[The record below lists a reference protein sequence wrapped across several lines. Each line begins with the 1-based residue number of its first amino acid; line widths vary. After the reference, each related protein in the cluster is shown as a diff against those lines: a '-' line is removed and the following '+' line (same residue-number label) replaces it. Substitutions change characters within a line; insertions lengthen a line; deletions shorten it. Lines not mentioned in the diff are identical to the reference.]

1 MSFGLSPATIDRG
14 GLPAALQTLTAWSR
28 ESYQLDVGLRLALRS
43 PPRLGAAAAGHLYL
57 MAQEGIRNAVRH
69 GSARSIVVT
78 LRSNGARICL
88 SVTDD
93 GGGLEDLGERGPGM
107 GLKIMQYRC
116 SLIGAAMRIKSMP
129 AGGTRLRI
137 VCPQDGARAGL

>member
-1 MSFGLSPATIDRG
+1 
-14 GLPAALQTLTAWSR
+14 
-28 ESYQLDVGLRLALRS
+28 
-43 PPRLGAAAAGHLYL
+43 
-57 MAQEGIRNAVRH
+57 
-69 GSARSIVVT
+69 
-78 LRSNGARICL
+78 
-88 SVTDD
+88 
-93 GGGLEDLGERGPGM
+93 M